1 MNARSFTLRS
11 SATRGPRRSRRAA
24 FTLLEILL
32 ALSLVGLVLV
42 TMNTFVFS
50 MGELWGRKSEVRLFE
65 QHVRA
70 VTRYLEDELRTAAFP
85 PAVLAGAAPIVPKEV
100 RPATGMTENLLTFEL
115 PQGSRL
121 FTWPDRPLPEV
132 VCSLQVRDREGLC
145 LLWHSRIEKRF
156 NDDPP
161 RETVITPL
169 VTGMEYEYYDPDFK
183 TWKRETQLRRDTE
196 DADRYL
202 APQRLRLKFAHGKL
216 TKETVITL
224 PSPPEALPNF

>member
-1 MNARSFTLRS
+1 MRR
-11 SATRGPRRSRRAA
+11 TRIHFPTRKGGTRDGDAA

-32 ALSLVGLVLV
+32 ALALVGIVLV
-42 TMNTFVFS
+42 AMNTFVFS
-50 MGELWGRKSEVRLFE
+50 MGELWGRNSEVRLFE

-70 VTRYLEDELRTAAFP
+70 VTRFLENELRTAAFP
-85 PAVLAGAAPIVPKEV
+85 PAVMAGDAPIEAKEI
-100 RPATGMTENLLTFEL
+100 RPANGVSEHLLTFEL

-161 RETVITPL
+161 RETIVTPL
-169 VTGMEYEYYDPDFK
+169 VSGLAYDYYDPEFK
-183 TWKRETQLRRDTE
+183 NWKSETQLRRE
-196 DADRYL
+196 GADRYL
-202 APQRLRLKFAHGKL
+202 TPQRLRLTFTYGKL
-216 TKETVITL
+216 TRETVITL
-224 PSPPEALPNF
+224 PAPPEALPNF